1 MCKNSSFPILLSLL
15 ISAPLTRAQEPTAPT
30 TQPDAA
36 TPTASVS
43 IPRQQQQST
52 HSQNA
57 ANGYFLSPNLDA
69 AVLPRPSV
77 KLDPQHEYTL
87 PELIDI
93 AEREHQETRIAWE
106 TAKNAAIGE
115 GFARSTYLP
124 NVTAN
129 VLGGYQGSTGST
141 TAFGYPLG
149 SSGSAAG
156 TVSALSLQWLL
167 FDFGGRG
174 NIVNAAQKVAQSS
187 HITFAG
193 AHQKV
198 IHDVCIAYYALLAA
212 RLRVHT
218 NEQALANAKDIQMA
232 AESRYK
238 EGIGT
243 VIESTETRQ
252 LTAQFQ
258 LATIDAQGAERDA
271 YAALLAAT
279 GLSPL
284 ENIQI
289 APLEHRQL
297 SPEVLAPVEEV
308 VKNALARRPD
318 VLAAYASQ
326 QASEATVKAAESQ
339 DRPKIFVAGTG
350 AYSSGELALS
360 AIPGVGGELP
370 TLNISGRHWST
381 AILAGVTI
389 PVFDGKRRADIVE
402 QARNDSVKAA
412 AVLDRVRIDAARE
425 IVVAM
430 NALKT
435 SVAANEAA
443 AVLQEAS
450 KTAYDAALDAYKQG
464 VGSVT
469 AVIEAETK
477 VLQANL
483 ASDDAYSSALS
494 AAATLAFAT
503 GSLGAAPQ

>member
-1 MCKNSSFPILLSLL
+1 MCKSSSFPVLLLLS
-15 ISAPLTRAQEPTAPT
+15 ISATLTRAQE
-30 TQPDAA
+30 QS
-36 TPTASVS
+36 TPTAQPDVVSSSSVS
-43 IPRQQQQST
+43 IPRQQQESTQSGT
-52 HSQNA
+52 A
-57 ANGYFLSPNLDA
+57 ANGYLLSPNLDA

-106 TAKNAAIGE
+106 IAKNAAIGE

-129 VLGGYQGSTGST
+129 IVGGYQGSTGSS
-141 TAFGYPLG
+141 TALGYTIG
-149 SSGSAAG
+149 GSGSAAG

-167 FDFGGRG
+167 FDFGGRS

-187 HITFAG
+187 RITFTG

-218 NEQALANAKDIQMA
+218 NEQALANAKDIQTA
-232 AESRYK
+232 AEARYR

-243 VIESTETRQ
+243 VIESTEARQ

-258 LATIDAQGAERDA
+258 LATVQAQGAERDA
-271 YAALLAAT
+271 YAALLAAM

-284 ENIQI
+284 EQIQI
-289 APLEHRQL
+289 APLERRQL
-297 SPEVLAPVEEV
+297 SPDFLTPVEQV
-308 VKNALARRPD
+308 VKDALARRPD

-326 QASEATVKAAESQ
+326 QASQATVKAAEAQ
-339 DRPKIFVAGTG
+339 DRPKIFLAETG

-381 AILAGVTI
+381 AVLVGVTI
-389 PVFDGKRRADIVE
+389 PIFDGKRREDVVE
-402 QARNDSVKAA
+402 QAKNDSAKAS

-425 IVVAM
+425 IVAAM
-430 NALKT
+430 NSLKT
-435 SVAANEAA
+435 SVAANETA
-443 AVLQEAS
+443 AVLQEAA
-450 KTAYDAALDAYKQG
+450 KTTYDAALESYKQG

-469 AVIEAETK
+469 GVIEAETK

-494 AAATLAFAT
+494 AAASLAFAT
-503 GSLGAAPQ
+503 GSAAPQ

>member
-1 MCKNSSFPILLSLL
+1 MCNRSSLTVLLLL
-15 ISAPLTRAQEPTAPT
+15 LVNPALTRAQEPTAPT
-30 TQPDAA
+30 APPNVVSSAE
-36 TPTASVS
+36 SVS
-43 IPRQQQQST
+43 VPRQQQQST
-52 HSQNA
+52 QSGNA
-57 ANGYFLSPNLDA
+57 ANGYLLSPNLGA

-77 KLDPQHEYTL
+77 KLDPQREYTL

-106 TAKNAAIGE
+106 IAKNAAIGQ

-129 VLGGYQGSTGST
+129 VLGGYQGSTGSN
-141 TAFGYPLG
+141 TAFGYPISG
-149 SSGSAAG
+149 SGSAAG

-167 FDFGGRG
+167 FDFGGRS
-174 NIVNAAQKVAQSS
+174 NIVSAAQKVAQSS
-187 HITFAG
+187 RITFTG

-212 RLRVHT
+212 RLRVNT
-218 NEQALANAKDIQMA
+218 NQQALTNAKDIEMA
-232 AESRYK
+232 AEARYK
-238 EGIGT
+238 GGIGT
-243 VIESTETRQ
+243 VIESTEARQ

-258 LATIDAQGAERDA
+258 LATVQAQGAERDA
-271 YAALLAAT
+271 YAALLASM
-279 GLSPL
+279 GVSPL
-284 ENIQI
+284 EEIQI
-289 APLEHRQL
+289 APLQRRQL
-297 SPEVLAPVEEV
+297 SPEVLTPVEEV

-326 QASEATVKAAESQ
+326 QASLATVKAAEAQ
-339 DRPKIFVAGTG
+339 KRPKIFVAGTG

-360 AIPGVGGELP
+360 AIPGIGGELP

-381 AILAGVTI
+381 AVLAGVAI
-389 PVFDGKRRADIVE
+389 PVFDGRRRADLVE
-402 QARNDSVKAA
+402 QAQNDSAKAA

-425 IVVAM
+425 IVTAM
-430 NALKT
+430 NSLKT
-435 SVAANEAA
+435 SFAANEAA

-450 KTAYDAALDAYKQG
+450 KTNYDAALDSYKHG

-469 AVIEAETK
+469 VVIEAETK

-494 AAATLAFAT
+494 AAATLAFTT
-503 GSLGAAPQ
+503 GSLGSAPQ

>member
-1 MCKNSSFPILLSLL
+1 MCKSPSLPILLLL
-15 ISAPLTRAQEPTAPT
+15 VISAVLTRAQEPTTPT
-30 TQPDAA
+30 AQPDAVAPA
-36 TPTASVS
+36 TSVS
-43 IPRQQQQST
+43 TPRQQQQST
-52 HSQNA
+52 QSQNP
-57 ANGYFLSPNLDA
+57 ANGYLLAPNLDA

-77 KLDPQHEYTL
+77 QLDPQHEYTL

-106 TAKNAAIGE
+106 VAKNAAVGK
-115 GFARSTYLP
+115 GFAQSTYLP

-129 VLGGYQGSTGST
+129 ILGGYQGSTGST

-149 SSGSAAG
+149 GSGSAAG

-167 FDFGGRG
+167 FDFGGRS

-187 HITFAG
+187 RITFTG

-198 IHDVCIAYYALLAA
+198 MHGVCIAYYALLAA

-218 NEQALANAKDIQMA
+218 NEQALANAKDIQTA
-232 AESRYK
+232 AEARYK

-243 VIESTETRQ
+243 VIESAEARQ

-258 LATIDAQGAERDA
+258 LATVQAQGAERDA
-271 YAALLAAT
+271 YAALLAAM

-284 ENIQI
+284 EEIQI
-289 APLEHRQL
+289 APLERRQL
-297 SPEVLAPVEEV
+297 SPELLTPVEEV
-308 VKNALARRPD
+308 VKDALARRPD

-326 QASEATVKAAESQ
+326 QASQATVKAAEAQ
-339 DRPKIFVAGTG
+339 NRPKIFVAGTG

-389 PVFDGKRRADIVE
+389 PVFDGKRREDIVE
-402 QARNDSVKAA
+402 QAKNDSVKAA

-430 NALKT
+430 NSLKT

-450 KTAYDAALDAYKQG
+450 KTTYDAALDSYKHG

-469 AVIEAETK
+469 VVIEAETK

>member
-1 MCKNSSFPILLSLL
+1 MCKSSSFPVLLLLL
-15 ISAPLTRAQEPTAPT
+15 ISATLTRAQEPSKPT
-30 TQPDAA
+30 SQPDVVSS
-36 TPTASVS
+36 TSVS
-43 IPRQQQQST
+43 IPRQQQESTQSGT
-52 HSQNA
+52 A
-57 ANGYFLSPNLDA
+57 ANGYLLSPNWDA

-77 KLDPQHEYTL
+77 QLDPQHEYTL

-106 TAKNAAIGE
+106 IAKNAAIGE

-129 VLGGYQGSTGST
+129 IVGGYQGSTGSS
-141 TAFGYPLG
+141 TAFGSTIG
-149 SSGSAAG
+149 GSGSAAG

-167 FDFGGRG
+167 FDFGGRS
-174 NIVNAAQKVAQSS
+174 NLVNAAQKVAQSS
-187 HITFAG
+187 RITFTG

-218 NEQALANAKDIQMA
+218 NEQALANAKDIQTA
-232 AESRYK
+232 AEARYR

-258 LATIDAQGAERDA
+258 LATVQAQGAERDT
-271 YAALLAAT
+271 YAALLAAM

-284 ENIQI
+284 EQIQI
-289 APLEHRQL
+289 APLERRQL
-297 SPEVLAPVEEV
+297 PPDVLTPVEQV
-308 VKNALARRPD
+308 VKDALARRPD
-318 VLAAYASQ
+318 VLAAYTSQ
-326 QASEATVKAAESQ
+326 QASQATVKAAEAQ

-381 AILAGVTI
+381 AVLAGVTI
-389 PVFDGKRRADIVE
+389 PVFDGKRRQDIVE
-402 QARNDSVKAA
+402 QAKNDSVKAA

-425 IVVAM
+425 IVAAM
-430 NALKT
+430 NSLKT

-443 AVLQEAS
+443 AVLQEAA
-450 KTAYDAALDAYKQG
+450 KTNYDAALDSYKHG

-469 AVIEAETK
+469 VVIEAETK

-503 GSLGAAPQ
+503 GSLGRAPQ